1 MTNKYTYDGIWL
13 MKDGQPSICPR
24 LPGTLAP
31 TSSLT
36 IKGNNPV
43 NLEIRYLTC
52 NKQCP
57 FHRDAVRKEEGKP
70 DIKGIALMCMEKQ
83 LFLEISEAEK
93 TEISTKL
100 TISQK

>member
-1 MTNKYTYDGIWL
+1 MINNYTYDGIWL
-13 MKDGQPSICPR
+13 MKDGQPSLCPKS
-24 LPGTLAP
+24 PGTLQP
-31 TSSLT
+31 VSSLT

-70 DIKGIALMCMEKQ
+70 DIKGFALMCMEKQ
-83 LFLEISEAEK
+83 LFLEISEVEK
-93 TEISTKL
+93 TEGVSKL
-100 TISQK
+100 QISQK